1 MARELTHR
9 LTALGRARPPGPGG
23 NAALLGD
30 LISVLLKK
38 CCGERW
44 VHEIKFDGY
53 RVQVHVAHEA
63 VRSSP
68 SATTGPIVSARLL
81 TTPGTSLPVRRSVVV
96 PAESGTTAWVAR
108 FWKSL
113 QIV

>member
-1 MARELTHR
+1 V
-9 LTALGRARPPGPGG
+9 LG
-23 NAALLGD
+23 
-30 LISVLLKK
+30 
-38 CCGERW
+38 GERW

-63 VRSSP
+63 VKIFTLGNDWTNRLSKIADDAWHITAG
-68 SATTGPIVSARLL
+68 SAIIDGE
-81 TTPGTSLPVRRSVVV
+81 VVV

-108 FWKSL
+108 FWKTL